1 MKEDSI
7 RRLKENTRQKELQ
20 KEIMVTSERWKQLR
34 KSVEEK
40 RARRKISEGST

>member
-20 KEIMVTSERWKQLR
+20 KRNYGDFRTVEN
-34 KSVEEK
+34 SVEEK
-40 RARRKISEGST
+40 RARRKITEGSK